1 MDDLPRKLISI
12 QEIYCVFF
20 FFSPQLL
27 RPREATMTQAES
39 EGMSD
44 EYNKYE

>member
-1 MDDLPRKLISI
+1 MDDLPRKLHFNPGNILS
-12 QEIYCVFF
+12 FL

-27 RPREATMTQAES
+27 RPREATMAQAES